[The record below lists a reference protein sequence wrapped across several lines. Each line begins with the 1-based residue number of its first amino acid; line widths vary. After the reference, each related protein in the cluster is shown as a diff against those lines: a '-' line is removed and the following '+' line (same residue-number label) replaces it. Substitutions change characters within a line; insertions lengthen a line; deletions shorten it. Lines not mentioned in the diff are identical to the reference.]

1 MNAFEEIRNQSIIT
15 LDQKGIPT
23 NRNLPV
29 LDNLQLR
36 SKKDIASR
44 LVIQYALAG
53 LADDV
58 SPEFIKEWLE
68 ENNLFSELNNI
79 ERDFLVVKSLNNEQI
94 NELSWK
100 QESLW
105 LLCWI
110 GTLVDEL
117 SFPAEE
123 CDLSNIFP
131 FIPPD
136 VDCQYFISNFLVR
149 DEREII
155 QAVDLYY
162 CLHSSY
168 RHPEL
173 WVKKD
178 FPGPLKVEVLLERR
192 LALEWVVDPNTA
204 WQDISLDT

>member
-1 MNAFEEIRNQSIIT
+1 MNVFEEIRNQSIAT
-15 LDQKGIPT
+15 LGQNKIPI

-36 SKKDIASR
+36 SKEDIASR

-53 LADDV
+53 LADEV

-68 ENNLFSELNNI
+68 ENNLFNKLDDY
-79 ERDFLVVKSLNNEQI
+79 ERNFLVVKSLNDEQI

-105 LLCWI
+105 TLCWV
-110 GTLVDEL
+110 GKLVAEL
-117 SFPAEE
+117 GFPVGE
-123 CDLSNIFP
+123 CDLSNVFSI
-131 FIPPD
+131 IPPD
-136 VDCQYFISNFLVR
+136 VDCQDFISNFSVR
-149 DEREII
+149 DEWEVIRE
-155 QAVDLYY
+155 VDLYY

-173 WVKKD
+173 WAEKD
-178 FPGPLKVEVLLERR
+178 FPGALKVEVLLERR
-192 LALEWVVDPNTA
+192 LALEWVVEPNAA